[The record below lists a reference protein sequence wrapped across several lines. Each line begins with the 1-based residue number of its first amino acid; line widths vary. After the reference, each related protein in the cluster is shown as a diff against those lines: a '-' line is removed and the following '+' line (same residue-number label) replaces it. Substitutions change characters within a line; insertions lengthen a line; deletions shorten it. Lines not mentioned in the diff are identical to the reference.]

1 MNSRREFFDKY
12 FNKKRDDI
20 YFISIKKGA
29 STKFKNLEY
38 VTEQEIP
45 VPVRAD
51 KLVEDIKNQS
61 EKEGISINN
70 IIDGIIYVQG
80 TDAQFEYMETYH
92 RMLKDIKFE
101 LEPYIIYCINI
112 FDEGQ
117 SDDGVVYAK
126 ALVNMREDEK
136 SCFIYASAL
145 EKSATDSK
153 QNRKEKEG
161 EFFLEEAFT
170 YFEKSLDYD
179 DKFPLPYYK
188 LGYYY
193 RLKEQYIK
201 AEAYWN
207 KHQEL
212 DKDIVRIEEIRNELN
227 NLKPYVDYENGYNLV
242 LKEKPNEALNLLL
255 PLVNEFSGWWNLL
268 FFIGLAYR
276 TLEEYE
282 IAERYFENVLKL
294 EEYQKE
300 TLNELGLCKIC
311 RGKYTEA
318 SELFTTL
325 LNIEPGN
332 CEVFCNRAVALL
344 YNGQIDRAREDINV
358 ALKINPDDEVAL
370 SIKKELDEKY

>member
-29 STKFKNLEY
+29 SIKFKNLEY
-38 VTEQEIP
+38 VTEDEIP

-51 KLVEDIKNQS
+51 KLVEDIKSQS
-61 EKEGISINN
+61 EDGGISINN

-80 TDAQFEYMETYH
+80 TDTQFEYLPEYH
-92 RMLKDIKFE
+92 HMLKEIKFD
-101 LEPYIIYCINI
+101 LEPYIIYCINK

-117 SDDGVVYAK
+117 SDDGVIYAK
-126 ALVNMREDEK
+126 ALVNMHENEK

-145 EKSATDSK
+145 EKLSTDNK
-153 QNRKEKEG
+153 RNKNETEG
-161 EFFLEEAFT
+161 ELFLEEALT

-179 DKFPLPYYK
+179 DKFPLAYYK

-201 AEAYWN
+201 AEVYWN
-207 KHQEL
+207 RHQEL

-227 NLKPYVDYENGYNLV
+227 SLKPYVDYENGYNLV
-242 LKEKPNEALNLLL
+242 LKERPDEALDFLL

-276 TLEEYE
+276 TLGEYE

-300 TLNELGLCKIC
+300 ALNELGLCKIC

-318 SELFTTL
+318 CELFTTL

-358 ALKINPDDEVAL
+358 ALKISPDDEVAL